1 MWLLGRV
8 LPLIV
13 GDYVPEDDQ
22 YWKNYLQLM
31 QIVDILFSPTT
42 TNEQV
47 SYLRALIH
55 DHHEVFCKLYPGHSV
70 IPKMNFMV
78 HTPRLLFQYV
88 HVLLMCSVYKI
99 VHASFLTSYG
109 PLVHHWTMRYE
120 AKHSYSKRIAQ
131 SMGNYINL
139 PYSLAIRHQHLECY
153 NSMNASLECGNQ
165 MEVGPGKY
173 T

>member
-1 MWLLGRV
+1 
-8 LPLIV
+8 
-13 GDYVPEDDQ
+13 
-22 YWKNYLQLM
+22 M

-70 IPKMNFMV
+70 IPKMHFMV
-78 HTPRLLFQYV
+78 HTPRLMFQYV
-88 HVLLMCSVYKI
+88 HVYTLYCTCIHVCVLLMYIHVLLMCSVYKI

-120 AKHSYSKRIAQ
+120 AKHYYFKRIAQ

-153 NSMNASLECGNQ
+153 NSMNASLECSNQ